1 MTTTKGSACM
11 LTALHQPRA
20 AYHLL
25 RLSVAGMML
34 FHGIS
39 KVLNGIGG
47 IEARVVASGLPA
59 PLAYGVYIGEV
70 VAPLLVIANFWVQ
83 GAALVMAVNMVFA
96 IALAHAGDVFA
107 LRRGAWAIE
116 LQALFLFGSVAVA
129 LLARPGSRG

>member
-1 MTTTKGSACM
+1 M

-39 KVLNGIGG
+39 KVLHGIGG
-47 IEARVVASGLPA
+47 IEARVVSHGLPA
-59 PLAYGVYIGEV
+59 WLAYGVYVGEV
-70 VAPLLVIANFWVQ
+70 LAPLLLIANVWVQ
-83 GAALVMAVNMVFA
+83 GAAIVMAVNMLFA
-96 IALAHAGDVFA
+96 IFLAHAGDVFA

-116 LQALFLFGSVAVA
+116 LQALFLVGSVAVA
-129 LLARPGSRG
+129 LMARPGSRG

>member
-1 MTTTKGSACM
+1 M

-47 IEARVVASGLPA
+47 IESRVVASGMPA
-59 PLAYGVYIGEV
+59 FVAYGVYLGEV
-70 VAPLLVIANFWVQ
+70 VAPLLLIANVWVQ
-83 GAALVMAVNMVFA
+83 GAAIVMAVNMLFA
-96 IALAHAGDVFA
+96 IGLAHAGDVFA

-116 LQALFLFGSVAVA
+116 LQALFLVGSVAVA